1 MINLTL
7 SLQALFQSGE
17 IDESLPHFH
26 NALRLL
32 HTQLPTHTITSAA
45 FLGYHAFKQLLHIK
59 FPRRFLARKTG
70 IDSQTFLD
78 QARCM
83 AHVTHAY
90 HLQHKNMKTLM
101 AALKQLNAVEEAQED
116 IHEVNTFMIEL
127 GSQSI

>member
-1 MINLTL
+1 M
-7 SLQALFQSGE
+7 
-17 IDESLPHFH
+17 DESLPHFH
-26 NALRLL
+26 DALKLL
-32 HTQLPTHTITSAA
+32 HTTLPTHTVTSAA

-101 AALKQLNAVEEAQED
+101 AALKQLNAAEEAQED
-116 IHEVNTFMIEL
+116 IHEV
-127 GSQSI
+127 

>member
-1 MINLTL
+1 M
-7 SLQALFQSGE
+7 QALFQSGE
-17 IDESLPHFH
+17 VDESLPHFH

-32 HTQLPTHTITSAA
+32 HTRLPTHNVTSAA

-101 AALKQLNAVEEAQED
+101 AALKQLNATEEAQED
-116 IHEVNTFMIEL
+116 IHEVL
-127 GSQSI
+127 S